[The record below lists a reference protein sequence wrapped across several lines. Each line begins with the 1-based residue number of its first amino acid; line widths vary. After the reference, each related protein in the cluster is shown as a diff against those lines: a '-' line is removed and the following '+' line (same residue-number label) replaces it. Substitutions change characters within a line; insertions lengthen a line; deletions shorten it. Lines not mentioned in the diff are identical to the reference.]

1 MHRMTKL
8 SASVVVGLALAASP
22 AWVSAADEKKSTD
35 EKHSTTQAVKTNVS
49 DSWITSKAKIA
60 LFADSRV
67 PGSAVH
73 VETQKGMVY
82 LRGKVESDEAK
93 KAAED
98 VARGVE
104 GVQGVKNEL
113 QVVPASA
120 KKMVEAKDDEITKQ
134 VKERF
139 KADPK
144 LKSLDV
150 RTDNGVVTLEGKL
163 PNITDSARAS
173 QMAREVPG
181 VRSVR
186 NDVTYENPRTSMN
199 SDTSSDKTDKPSL
212 KQRMSDKMS
221 DMKHDMS
228 ASNAA
233 GQTHVRAAQEKLK
246 DKGFDPGPIDGVWGP
261 RTAAAVSDFQR
272 SENLKVTSRLDAETL
287 GKLDIGVGGATRPP
301 QTR

>member
-8 SASVVVGLALAASP
+8 SASVVVGFALAASP
-22 AWVSAADEKKSTD
+22 AWVYAADEKKSTD
-35 EKHSTTQAVKTNVS
+35 EKSSTTQAAKTNVS

-67 PGSAVH
+67 PGASVH

-98 VARGVE
+98 AARGID

-120 KKMVEAKDDEITKQ
+120 KKMVEAKDDDITKH

-144 LKSLDV
+144 LKSLDI
-150 RTDNGVVTLEGKL
+150 RTDNGVVTLQGKL
-163 PNITDSARAS
+163 PSINDSARAS

-186 NDVTYENPRTSMN
+186 NDTTYENPRTSM
-199 SDTSSDKTDKPSL
+199 SSDKMSSEKPSL
-212 KQRMSDKMS
+212 KDRVSDKMS
-221 DMKHDMS
+221 DMKHDMT
-228 ASNAA
+228 ASNSG
-233 GQTHVRAAQEKLK
+233 GQAHVRAAQEKLK
-246 DKGFDPGPIDGVWGP
+246 EKGFDPGPIDGMWGP

-272 SENLKVTSRLDAETL
+272 SENLKVTSRLDADTL
-287 GKLDIGVGGATRPP
+287 GKLDVGVGGATRPP
-301 QTR
+301 QTK

>member
-22 AWVSAADEKKSTD
+22 AWVNAADEKKSTD
-35 EKHSTTQAVKTNVS
+35 EKTSTTQAVKGGVS
-49 DSWITSKAKIA
+49 DSWITSKTKIA
-60 LFADSRV
+60 LFADNRV
-67 PGSAVH
+67 PGASVH

-120 KKMVEAKDDEITKQ
+120 KKTVEAKDEDITKQ

-150 RTDNGVVTLEGKL
+150 RTDNGVVTLQGKL
-163 PNITDSARAS
+163 PNINDSARAS

-186 NDVTYENPRTSMN
+186 NDTTYESPRASM
-199 SDTSSDKTDKPSL
+199 SSDKDKMTSEKPSL
-212 KQRMSDKMS
+212 KERVSDKMA
-221 DMKHDMS
+221 DMKHDM
-228 ASNAA
+228 NANA
-233 GQTHVRAAQEKLK
+233 PGQTHVRTAQEKLK
-246 DKGFDPGPIDGVWGP
+246 EKGFDPGPIDGIWGP

-287 GKLDIGVGGATRPP
+287 GKLDVGVGGATRPP
-301 QTR
+301 QTK

>member
-22 AWVSAADEKKSTD
+22 AWVSAADEKKSTE
-35 EKHSTTQAVKTNVS
+35 EKSSTTQAVKTNVS

-67 PGSAVH
+67 PGASVH

-120 KKMVEAKDDEITKQ
+120 KKMVEAKDDDITKQ

-144 LKSLDV
+144 LKSLDI
-150 RTDNGVVTLEGKL
+150 RTDNGVVTLQGKL
-163 PNITDSARAS
+163 PSINDSARAS

-186 NDVTYENPRTSMN
+186 NDTTYESPRASM
-199 SDTSSDKTDKPSL
+199 SSDKPSL
-212 KQRMSDKMS
+212 KERVSDKMS
-221 DMKHDMS
+221 DMKHDMT

-246 DKGFDPGPIDGVWGP
+246 EKGFDPGPIDGVWGP

-287 GKLDIGVGGATRPP
+287 GKLDVGVGGATRAP
-301 QTR
+301 QTK

>member
-22 AWVSAADEKKSTD
+22 AWVSAADEKKSTE
-35 EKHSTTQAVKTNVS
+35 EKSSTTQAVKTNVS

-67 PGSAVH
+67 PGASVH

-98 VARGVE
+98 VARGVD

-120 KKMVEAKDDEITKQ
+120 KKMVEAKDDDITKQ

-144 LKSLDV
+144 LKSLDI
-150 RTDNGVVTLEGKL
+150 RTDNGVVTLQGKL
-163 PNITDSARAS
+163 PSINDSARAS

-186 NDVTYENPRTSMN
+186 NDTTYESPRASM
-199 SDTSSDKTDKPSL
+199 SSDKPSL
-212 KQRMSDKMS
+212 KERVSDKMS
-221 DMKHDMS
+221 DMKHDMT

-246 DKGFDPGPIDGVWGP
+246 EKGFDPGPIDGVWGP

-287 GKLDIGVGGATRPP
+287 GKLDVGVGGATRAP
-301 QTR
+301 QTK

>member
-22 AWVSAADEKKSTD
+22 AWVNAADEKKATD
-35 EKHSTTQAVKTNVS
+35 EKTSTTQAVKGNVS
-49 DSWITSKAKIA
+49 DSWITSKTKIA

-67 PGSAVH
+67 PGASVH

-98 VARGVE
+98 VTRGVE

-120 KKMVEAKDDEITKQ
+120 KKMVEAKDEDITKQ

-144 LKSLDV
+144 LKSLDI
-150 RTDNGVVTLEGKL
+150 RTDNGVVTLQGKL
-163 PNITDSARAS
+163 PSINDSARAS

-186 NDVTYENPRTSMN
+186 NDTTYESPRASMN
-199 SDTSSDKTDKPSL
+199 SDKVSSDKPSM
-212 KQRMSDKMS
+212 KERVSDKIS
-221 DMKHDMS
+221 DMKHDMK
-228 ASNAA
+228 ASNAK
-233 GQTHVRAAQEKLK
+233 GQAHVQAAQEKLK
-246 DKGFDPGPIDGVWGP
+246 EKGFDPGPIDGVWGP

-287 GKLDIGVGGATRPP
+287 GKLDVGVGGATRPP
-301 QTR
+301 QTK

>member
-22 AWVSAADEKKSTD
+22 AWVSAADEKKSTE
-35 EKHSTTQAVKTNVS
+35 EKSSTTQAVKTNVS

-67 PGSAVH
+67 PGASVH

-120 KKMVEAKDDEITKQ
+120 KKMVEAKDDDITKQ

-144 LKSLDV
+144 LKSLDI
-150 RTDNGVVTLEGKL
+150 RTDNGVVTLQGKL
-163 PNITDSARAS
+163 PSINDSARAS

-186 NDVTYENPRTSMN
+186 NDTTYESPRASM
-199 SDTSSDKTDKPSL
+199 SSDKMSSDKPSL
-212 KQRMSDKMS
+212 KERVSDKMS
-221 DMKHDMS
+221 DMKHDMT

-246 DKGFDPGPIDGVWGP
+246 EKGFDPGPIDGVWGP

-287 GKLDIGVGGATRPP
+287 GKLDVGVGGATRPP
-301 QTR
+301 QTK